1 MKTKLF
7 PLLLLLICGTL
18 LCLHNTFAQRIA
30 SDNMVR
36 LVYFVPRHRQ
46 PQPDIDVKLDAL
58 IKNVQKLFADEMERH
73 GFDRKTF
80 AFETDRRGNAV
91 VHRVDGR
98 FLDSHYHRETNHKV
112 ATEVSRRFDFSKNV
126 YLMVVDISTEYI
138 DGACGKGGDNWNLAG
153 DWGGRAFIP
162 ASGNCLNESLGTELT
177 AHELGHAFSVFHD
190 FGNDAYI
197 MSYGVNRRELSPC
210 TAEWLDINRYF
221 NARRT
226 PPNNTGTTF
235 RMLPPALSPP
245 HTIRFRFEISDPDG
259 LQHAQLLTPATSIY
273 EAPGEPKLLDCKK
286 LDGRSQTVE
295 FVTTELTAQ
304 SKSVICR
311 IVDGVG
317 NYSWEFYP
325 INMSALLPRP
335 RTVSIPDV
343 NLATAVRGVLGL
355 RRFRNITQLDLLKL
369 TGLSAENLEIKNLTG
384 LEHAKNLKYLFLSHN
399 QIKDIAILE
408 ELPNLAVLS
417 LSFNQIRDFTPI
429 AGLTR
434 LVELDISE
442 NPAHDIKPVTELT
455 QLQTLYLSG
464 YRIQDL
470 TPFAKFTNLLRF
482 GLEHNQI
489 QDITPLAELTQLK
502 NLRLWDN
509 QIQDIT
515 PLEKL
520 IHLEWLDLSHNQ
532 ISELTPLENL
542 TQLQV
547 LQLTSNQIDDITPL
561 SKFEN
566 LTHLILLGNQITDI
580 TPLSTLTNLEVLVA
594 NNNQIKNIAP
604 LARLKQLTTLWIEN
618 NQVSNFKPLTRL
630 SNLVELKVAQNPIA
644 DRTPLQ
650 VLLKRNSSLKLDID
664 PTQLSPVVLLSGTE
678 SPPMYWTDTV
688 TSGFYRLV
696 GTKETVENSAQ
707 GIQNIIALAVDVD
720 SGKLYWIEQINKR
733 QGKIV
738 RANLDGS
745 NAQVVKRL
753 LSMPRDIAIDT
764 ANEKIYTTNPN
775 GKIQRVNF
783 DGSNFRYNLITGLE
797 APKHIALDVAA
808 GKFYWTETGDS
819 IRRAN
824 LNGSD
829 VETLVTGLGTLGGIA
844 VAADKLYWTEQT
856 GGSVGKI
863 QCANL
868 DGTRIET
875 LASVRSVP
883 LGIAVDI
890 IARKFYWTNTAGKIK
905 RASLNGKNIQGFVIG
920 LGEPTDLALGT
931 GTATPSTAA
940 APVLVLPE
948 NTALFP
954 NYPNPFN
961 PETWIPYQLSEPA
974 DVTLRIYAANGVLVR
989 TLALGQLPAGVYQ
1002 SQSRAA
1008 YWDGRNQLGEP
1019 VASGIYFYTLSTN
1032 DFTATRKMLI
1042 VK

>member
-1 MKTKLF
+1 
-7 PLLLLLICGTL
+7 
-18 LCLHNTFAQRIA
+18 
-30 SDNMVR
+30 MVR

-91 VHRVDGR
+91 VHRVDGH
-98 FLDSHYHRETNHKV
+98 FLDSHYHRETDHKV

-399 QIKDIAILE
+399 QIKNIAVLE
-408 ELPNLAVLS
+408 TLPNLAVLS

-429 AGLTR
+429 TGLTK
-434 LVELDISE
+434 LVELDLSE
-442 NPAHDIKPVTELT
+442 NPADDIKPITELT
-455 QLQTLYLSG
+455 QLQTLHISG
-464 YRIQDL
+464 YQIQNL
-470 TPFAKFTNLLRF
+470 KPFTGFTNLLRL

-489 QDITPLAELTQLK
+489 RDISPLAELTQLR

-509 QIQDIT
+509 QIQDLT
-515 PLEKL
+515 PLASL
-520 IHLEWLDLSHNQ
+520 IHLEWLDLSENRV
-532 ISELTPLENL
+532 SNLTSLKNL

-547 LQLTSNQIDDITPL
+547 LLLASNQINDITPL
-561 SKFEN
+561 AKLEN
-566 LTHLILLGNQITDI
+566 LTHLILSGNQIGDI
-580 TPLSTLTNLEVLVA
+580 TPLSALTNLEVFVA
-594 NNNQIKNIAP
+594 NQNQIRNITP
-604 LARLKQLTTLWIEN
+604 LTRLKQLATLWLAD

-630 SNLVELKVAQNPIA
+630 RNLVELKVAQNPIA
-644 DRTPLQ
+644 DRVPLQ
-650 VLLKRNSSLKLDID
+650 VLLKRNSGLKLDID
-664 PTQLSPVVLLSGTE
+664 PTQLSPVVLFRGTE
-678 SPPMYWTDTV
+678 PLPMYWTDTA

-696 GTKETVENSAQ
+696 GTKKTVENSAQ

-720 SGKLYWIEQINKR
+720 GDKLYWIEQTDRKR
-733 QGKIV
+733 SKIV
-738 RANLDGS
+738 RADLDGS
-745 NAQVVKRL
+745 NVQVVKQL
-753 LSMPRDIAIDT
+753 LNVSRDIAIDT
-764 ANEKIYTTNPN
+764 VNKRIYCTNPN
-775 GKIQRVNF
+775 GKIQRLNF
-783 DGSNFRYNLITGLE
+783 DGSSFRHNLIAGLE
-797 APKHIALDVAA
+797 APKHITLDVAA
-808 GKFYWTETGDS
+808 GKFYWTEKEER

-824 LNGSD
+824 LDGSNI
-829 VETLVTGLGTLGGIA
+829 ETLVTGLGTLGGIA

-890 IARKFYWTNTAGKIK
+890 IAQKLYWTNASGKIK

-974 DVTLRIYAANGVLVR
+974 DVTLRIYNAANGILVR